1 MPYAPSMFLTY
12 SSCYPSAFPQVVVAF
27 NPLVWSRSEVIRF
40 PVSSPYLLVTDA
52 SGAPIPSQI
61 LRETLLS
68 PSTRS
73 TYIAAYTGMGGIVG
87 EVEGEEEEEE
97 GGKEGEEGE
106 EGEEGGEEGEEG
118 EKGGEEGEEGE
129 WVDFGDGQ
137 GPQLRQQKKKHRK
150 GQLKEQEGGQKEGEQ
165 TEEEEQQQ
173 QQQQQQQAVLSLVFS
188 ADVPPL
194 GFATFFVSPAAQG
207 RVQQV
212 CFKGDPQSPTVKDGV
227 CQGMA
232 FAASQSPLQQGRCS
246 RAGAPGVLSP
256 AESDAAT
263 PSVAAAGAEAAAAQ
277 AEALSAQAGAAETQ
291 PRKAARGRKTRG
303 RRMVARSGEE
313 GEMNG
318 GERRGREAASRGS
331 GGRRGLQGGGGTERG
346 KMGQGE
352 GVKGG
357 GRGGGGGG
365 GSGQEGDATVV
376 LGGWQGVEATR
387 GSAAAGADRDGG
399 ERAAL
404 RVSFSKSAVG
414 MQRMELVSRSANGT
428 GETVVSGVAKE
439 KGVRAGW

>member
-1 MPYAPSMFLTY
+1 CPLLNISYCPPSESPLQPDQTL
-12 SSCYPSAFPQVVVAF
+12 VVVAF

-173 QQQQQQQAVLSLVFS
+173 QQQQAVLSLVFS

-194 GFATFFVSPAAQG
+194 GFATFFVSPAAQDTSG
-207 RVQQV
+207 RAYESAVWSSV
-212 CFKGDPQSPTVKDGV
+212 DDT
-227 CQGMA
+227 
-232 FAASQSPLQQGRCS
+232 AA
-246 RAGAPGVLSP
+246 AP